1 MYNLSESI
9 IRHKKAIILI
19 FLIAAILC
27 MVLALTVPVNY
38 NMVDYL
44 PKDAQ
49 STTAIRIIE
58 EEFDADI
65 PNARVMLTNVSI
77 VKALD
82 YKEELSSIDGV
93 NSVSWLD
100 DIIGLDTLRATALEF
115 LDASIVEK
123 YYKDNNALI
132 SITIESGK
140 ESSAVN
146 SIYELIGEENAL
158 AGEAVNIAITQEMSV
173 SEVLKVV
180 AITIPIVVIILIIST
195 TSWIEPLL
203 FLFTIG
209 IAVAINMGTNILYD
223 NISFITLTVSPVL
236 QLAVSMDY
244 AIFLLHSFNS
254 HRLTHSPEKA
264 MLLAMKQ
271 SLPTVAASAATTVI
285 GFAALIFMRFGI
297 GADLG
302 LNLLKGVILSFIS
315 VMVFLPALALFSYKA
330 IDKTRH
336 RKLIPSF
343 KKAGKIIMKLRS
355 AFLIL
360 VLIVLLPCFL
370 AQSQTEFLYGAGN
383 ITKAYRAGEDSS
395 IIKEKFGEENILVL
409 LVPKESAGREKE
421 LCDTLSKI
429 PKVTDVVSY
438 VSSVGAEIPSEFIPE
453 DIARQFYSENYA
465 QIIIYTDT
473 EEEGQLTFD
482 TIKEITDIT
491 EKYYETHYLA
501 GHSATLYD
509 MKNTISADSRIV
521 NLLAIIGIFL
531 VLLIT
536 FRSLLPPL
544 ILVFTIESAIWIN
557 LSIPYFSGNALNYIG
572 YLIINT
578 VQLGATVDYAILMTN
593 AYLNNR
599 KNLHKP
605 DAMVKTLA
613 ENLPAILT
621 SAGILSSAGFAL
633 AFNSSNPIISDLGT
647 LLGRGTLL
655 SFGMVA
661 LVLPA
666 LLMLSDRIIQKSR
679 NKKKEDN

>member
-19 FLIAAILC
+19 FLIVASLC

-65 PNARVMLTNVSI
+65 PNARIMLTNVSI
-77 VKALD
+77 VEALD

-115 LDASIVEK
+115 LDTSIVEK

-473 EEEGQLTFD
+473 EEEGQLTID

-521 NLLAIIGIFL
+521 NLLAVIGIFL

-536 FRSLLPPL
+536 FRSLLPP
-544 ILVFTIESAIWIN
+544 
-557 LSIPYFSGNALNYIG
+557 
-572 YLIINT
+572 
-578 VQLGATVDYAILMTN
+578 
-593 AYLNNR
+593 
-599 KNLHKP
+599 
-605 DAMVKTLA
+605 
-613 ENLPAILT
+613 
-621 SAGILSSAGFAL
+621 
-633 AFNSSNPIISDLGT
+633 
-647 LLGRGTLL
+647 
-655 SFGMVA
+655 
-661 LVLPA
+661 
-666 LLMLSDRIIQKSR
+666 
-679 NKKKEDN
+679 